1 MRASPVLD
9 PRRTRMPKR
18 LARALL
24 LLLTLVPALAQAWW
38 NADWAYRKKL
48 TLDAAQA
55 GVKEGL
61 AGFAV
66 PVRLHTGNFLF
77 SDAKPDGSDIRFV
90 AADDKTPLKFHV
102 ESFDAANE
110 LAVLWVQV
118 PKLAGSEAVW
128 MYYGNPKAQAGSDPK
143 GTYDPATTVA
153 LHFGERDGA
162 PKDATAYANSPTQAT
177 ATLGTA
183 GVLGNVARFDGTQ
196 RMLIPAAPSLKL
208 NPATGFTFSAWVKPD
223 GPQSNALLFEQRE
236 GQRSVQV
243 AIEGARLTARVVA
256 AAKPVQV
263 SAELAPGAWQH
274 VAVALSTRLEVYVNG
289 AAVAAADAAVP
300 DIGGDVVIGAGFR
313 GELDAVQLAS
323 IARSADWVRAQFDSQ
338 SPEGK
343 LVAYGADEE
352 AGGAGHSYLGILIDN
367 LTLDAWIVIAILMV
381 MLAWSF
387 VIMILKAVFLS
398 RTERAN
404 QRFIEQFERLSTDLT
419 RLDHEAGGESAR
431 AAPGRKYASPF
442 WRSPIYRVYHSG
454 VNEVTKR
461 LATAR
466 ENGATP
472 TLTPQSIEA
481 IRAVLDARIVREN
494 QRLNS
499 QMVLLTIAISGG
511 PFLGL
516 LGTVVGVMIVFAA
529 VAAAGDVNVTAIA
542 PGVAA
547 ALLAT
552 VAGLAVAIP
561 ALFGYNWLASRI
573 RNVQSD
579 MQVFADELLTK
590 LAEAYAG

>member
-1 MRASPVLD
+1 MS
-9 PRRTRMPKR
+9 KR
-18 LARALL
+18 IVRALL
-24 LLLTLVPALAQAWW
+24 LLVLLAPAAAQAWW
-38 NADWAYRKKL
+38 NTDWAYRKKL

-55 GVKEGL
+55 GVREGL
-61 AGFAV
+61 TGFAV

-77 SDAKPDGSDIRFV
+77 SDAASDGRDIRFV
-90 AADDKTPLKFHV
+90 AADDKTPLKFHI
-102 ESFDAANE
+102 ESFDASNE

-128 MYYGNPKAQAGSDPK
+128 MYYGNPKSQAGGDPK
-143 GTYDPATTVA
+143 GTYDPATTVV

-162 PKDATAYANSPTQAT
+162 PKDATAYANSPTQSS
-177 ATLGTA
+177 ATLGLA
-183 GVLGNVARFDGTQ
+183 GLLGNVARFDGTQ
-196 RMLIPAAPSLKL
+196 QMLIPASPSLKL
-208 NPATGFTFSAWVKPD
+208 NPATGFTFSAWVRPD
-223 GPQSNALLFEQRE
+223 GPQTNAVLLEQRE
-236 GQRSVQV
+236 GQRAVQV
-243 AIEGARLTARVVA
+243 LVEGARLVARATA

-263 SAELAPGAWQH
+263 SADLAPGAWQH
-274 VAVALSTRLEVYVNG
+274 VAVTLSNRLVVYLNG
-289 AAVAAADAAVP
+289 AEAAAADAAVP

-323 IARSADWVRAQFDSQ
+323 IARSADWVRAQFDAQ
-338 SPEGK
+338 APEGK

-352 AGGAGHSYLGILIDN
+352 TGGAGHSYLGILVDN
-367 LTLDAWIVIAILMV
+367 LTLDAWIVIVILMV

-387 VIMILKAVFLS
+387 VIMVLKAVFLS

-404 QRFIEQFERLSTDLT
+404 QRFIEEFERLSTDLT
-419 RLDHEAGGESAR
+419 RLDHEAGGEPAR

-461 LATAR
+461 LASAR

-472 TLTPQSIEA
+472 SLTPQAIEA
-481 IRAVLDARIVREN
+481 IRAVLDARIVREG